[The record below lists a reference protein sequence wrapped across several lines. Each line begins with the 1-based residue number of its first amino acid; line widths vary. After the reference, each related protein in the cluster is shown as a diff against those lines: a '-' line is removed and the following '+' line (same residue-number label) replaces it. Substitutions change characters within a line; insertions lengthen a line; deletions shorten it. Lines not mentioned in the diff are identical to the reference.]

1 MSIKITRATKEIL
14 GAFLPVQNISLAM
27 LLEIFGDPMV
37 PFVPEPLLR

>member
-1 MSIKITRATKEIL
+1 KPSPGTGPGVVDPKLQSDCR
-14 GAFLPVQNISLAM
+14 M